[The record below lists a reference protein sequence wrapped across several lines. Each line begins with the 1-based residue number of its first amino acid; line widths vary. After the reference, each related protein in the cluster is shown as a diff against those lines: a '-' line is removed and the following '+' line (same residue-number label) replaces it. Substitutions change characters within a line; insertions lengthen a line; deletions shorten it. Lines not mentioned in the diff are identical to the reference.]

1 MQCSEL
7 IQMYIC
13 NVHQTMRVVVT
24 VQLWLFDIEYVY
36 RVYRVYILILP
47 PYKMFVVQCYEMIPD
62 SGHDTEG
69 MNVIPETQY
78 SEGAKL

>member
-1 MQCSEL
+1 MAFR
-7 IQMYIC
+7 
-13 NVHQTMRVVVT
+13 HR
-24 VQLWLFDIEYVY
+24 VY

-47 PYKMFVVQCYEMIPD
+47 PYKMFVVQSYEMIPD
-62 SGHDTEG
+62 SGHDTVG